1 MNDLLFA
8 RARRGDP
15 TAVEQLVRESA
26 DWLRERVRRRLDAGL
41 RRDCESLDVVQ
52 DAVLQLL
59 QSDALRTLRDE
70 EHLRALLQRIV
81 RGDLVD
87 RRRRRERR
95 QLDPH
100 AVLVGQRSV
109 SRPSE
114 HALRAERRVL
124 LQRAMARLRDADRE
138 VLELRVW
145 EQLGFR
151 DIGER
156 LGCTEDSARMRCH
169 RALAR
174 LADAAEALVLETRG
188 SSDGAS
194 A

>member
-1 MNDLLFA
+1 MNDLLYA
-8 RARRGDP
+8 RARSGDP
-15 TAVEQLVRESA
+15 VAVEQLVRGQV
-26 DWLRERVRRRLDAGL
+26 DWLRERVRRRLDPGL

-81 RGDLVD
+81 HGDLVD
-87 RRRRRERR
+87 RRRRRERHR
-95 QLDPH
+95 LDQH
-100 AVLVGQRSV
+100 AVLAGQRTV

-114 HALRAERRVL
+114 HALQAERRAL
-124 LQRAMARLRDADRE
+124 LHRAMARLATIDRE

-145 EQLGFR
+145 EQLAFR
-151 DIGER
+151 DIGAR

-174 LADAAEALVLETRG
+174 LADAAEALVLGTRG

>member
-1 MNDLLFA
+1 MNDLLLA
-8 RARRGDP
+8 RARAGDP
-15 TAVEQLVRESA
+15 VAVEQLVRGQL
-26 DWLRERVRRRLDAGL
+26 DWLRSKVRRRLDRGL
-41 RRDCESLDVVQ
+41 RADCESLDVVQ

-59 QSDALRTLRDE
+59 QSNALRTLRDE

-81 RGDLVD
+81 GGDLID
-87 RRRRRERR
+87 MRRRRSSR
-95 QLDPH
+95 QLDYH
-100 AVLVGQRSV
+100 AVVAGQRTV

-124 LQRAMARLRDADRE
+124 LQRALARLSAADRE

-145 EQLGFR
+145 EQLAFR

-174 LADAAEALVLETRG
+174 LADAAEALVLETRA
-188 SSDGAS
+188 STDGAT